1 MLIHADS
8 VQRSGVGPLLP
19 SGIMGGKAVLY
30 RGLQAGR
37 YTMQFWPRCF
47 KIRSKSVFQASNRA
61 MKIISR
67 QKADSKQIAMRCLH
81 SCWAASWAPP
91 YGPTNPSG

>member
-47 KIRSKSVFQASNRA
+47 EIRSNSVLQASNRA
-61 MKIISR
+61 MKII
-67 QKADSKQIAMRCLH
+67 KADSEQIAMRCLH
-81 SCWAASWAPP
+81 SCWAASRAPP